1 MKKVLF
7 HLALLLIIA
16 SNWRCE
22 NMVLDHCCAKENLA
36 VGKAKSAI
44 EDFKFELK
52 FRTDNLKV
60 ANDELKDAV
69 AKQKQ
74 AVADLEAH
82 PDDDNYKSALSTANT
97 ILQSK
102 IKRQEEAQA
111 AFDKATAQMK
121 VLTDALALAE
131 KALDTCEKNCK
142 H

>member
-16 SNWRCE
+16 SNWKCE

-44 EDFKFELK
+44 DDFKPTLER
-52 FRTDNLKV
+52 RTENLKV
-60 ANDELKDAV
+60 ANDELKDAL

-74 AVADLEAH
+74 AVADRDAH
-82 PDDDNYKSALSTANT
+82 PGDDSYEAALRVANT
-97 ILQSK
+97 ILQAK
-102 IKRQEEAQA
+102 IKNQEEKQTE
-111 AFDKATAQMK
+111 FDKATAQMK
-121 VLTDALALAE
+121 ALTDALTLAE
-131 KALDTCEKNCK
+131 KALEECEKNCK

>member
-36 VGKAKSAI
+36 VGEAKSAI
-44 EDFKFELK
+44 DDFKSTLER
-52 FRTDNLKV
+52 RTDNLKV

-69 AKQKQ
+69 AEQKK
-74 AVADLEAH
+74 AVADRDAH
-82 PDDDNYKSALSTANT
+82 PGDESYEAALSTANT
-97 ILQSK
+97 LLKVK
-102 IKRQEEAQA
+102 IERQGEAQKE
-111 AFDKATAQMK
+111 FDKATARMK
-121 VLTDALALAE
+121 ELTDALTLAE
-131 KALDTCEKNCK
+131 KALEICEKNCK